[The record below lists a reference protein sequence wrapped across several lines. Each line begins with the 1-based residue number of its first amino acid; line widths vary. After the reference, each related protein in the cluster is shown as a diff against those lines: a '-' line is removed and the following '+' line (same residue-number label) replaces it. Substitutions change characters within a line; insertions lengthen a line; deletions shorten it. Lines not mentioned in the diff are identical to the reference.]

1 MISVEEDGLLHKLD
15 IINPVMADIG
25 KYSCEINGVSTQA
38 YLDVEGKHFLEFYES
53 YQYKEISNFLI
64 ICAQIYSV
72 IRKIFNKIKNC
83 KTLYVI
89 T

>member
-38 YLDVEGKHFLEFYES
+38 YLDVEGMHFLDFLRKPS
-53 YQYKEISNFLI
+53 MQRKSSNFTI
-64 ICAQIYSV
+64 ICVQIHIQLFVKYLATLKV
-72 IRKIFNKIKNC
+72 I
-83 KTLYVI
+83 
-89 T
+89 

>member
-38 YLDVEGKHFLEFYES
+38 YLDVEGMHFLDFTKAINTKKIIKFHNYLCTDTYS
-53 YQYKEISNFLI
+53 IICKIFSNFKSYI
-64 ICAQIYSV
+64 I
-72 IRKIFNKIKNC
+72 
-83 KTLYVI
+83 T
-89 T
+89 